1 MSHADPRPVID
12 SLRTQ
17 VATHDKR
24 IAFLF
29 GAGTSCSVSP
39 KGSSGKPLIPAVA
52 ALTAIC
58 ADAVIKLGTPEAE
71 AWKALTGECET
82 IHKRCDIEVMLSR
95 LRMKLDAM
103 GPSDTLIKLSRD
115 KISEIEKTITSTIA
129 RVVSPDLETI
139 PEAYAHH
146 QLGRWISSTPRKF
159 PVEIFTTN
167 YDLLIERALED
178 QRVPIF
184 DGFVGSYRPFF
195 LPDSLFK
202 TDVGPGQNWVRLW
215 KIHGSVNWKWENIL
229 GRRRIIRSEPVL
241 TGEMILPSHYK
252 YDESRKQ
259 PYLTLLDRLR
269 RVMEQDDTLLITS
282 GYSFSDEHINSV
294 ILEALGSR
302 PRTHAVS
309 LQFEDIKEDTDL
321 DRAARSLKNIIV
333 IGPTAGIVAGRRV
346 AWKVPEEAA
355 AGEDEAVS
363 VTVDSG
369 KAPVVR
375 VSLGNFAGLAK
386 FLSSLSSR

>member
-58 ADAVIKLGTPEAE
+58 ADAVGNLGTAEGE
-71 AWKALTGECET
+71 AWTALTAECDT
-82 IHKRCDIEVMLSR
+82 MHKRCDIEVMLSR

-103 GPSDTLIKLSRD
+103 GSSDTLMKLNRN
-115 KISEIEKTITSTIA
+115 KIAEIEKTITSTIA
-129 RVVSPDLETI
+129 KAVSPGPETI
-139 PEAYAHH
+139 PDEYAHH
-146 QLGRWISSTPRKF
+146 QFGRWISSTPRKF

-178 QRVPIF
+178 QRVPVF

-195 LPDSLFK
+195 LADSLFK
-202 TDVGPGQNWVRLW
+202 GDVGPGQNWTRLW

-294 ILEALGSR
+294 VLEALGAR
-302 PRTHAVS
+302 PRTHLVS

-321 DRAARSLKNIIV
+321 DRVARSLKNVIV
-333 IGPTAGIVAGRRV
+333 IGPTAGIIGGRRV
-346 AWKVPEEAA
+346 AWKVSDEAA
-355 AGEDEAVS
+355 APSDDEAMT
-363 VTVDSG
+363 VTIDGV
-369 KAPVVR
+369 KAPLVR
-375 VSLGNFAGLAK
+375 VSLGSFASLAK
-386 FLSSLSSR
+386 FLSSLSR